1 MSFPRVT
8 TPTHTFIL
16 PFDTSECSVIQVT
29 YTQGCHSLIKQ
40 YEDGTLPSGMSLD
53 EDSVIIHLTQEETKS
68 FKVGAIEVQIRV
80 LTTNDQAYA
89 SGIFKVG
96 ATKVNNEDILS

>member
-1 MSFPRVT
+1 MSFPRIT

-16 PFDTSECSVIQVT
+16 PMDTDDCSVIQVT
-29 YTQGCHSLIKQ
+29 YTQGCKQMIKE
-40 YEDGTLPSGMSLD
+40 YKDGITPSGMTLD
-53 EDSVIIHLTQEETKS
+53 EDSVIIHMTQEETKA

-80 LTTNDQAYA
+80 LTNSNQAYA
-89 SGIFKVG
+89 SDIFKVG